1 MIFVIRVQLSYFIPN
16 QYKEDLFDKVPSM
29 HVPKTMKLD
38 LILFK
43 VRPALSCICINYQ
56 KCEGYILFDM
66 GFFFLFT
73 R

>member
-29 HVPKTMKLD
+29 YVPKTMKLD

-43 VRPALSCICINYQ
+43 VRPAISCICINYQ
-56 KCEGYILFDM
+56 KCEGYILIDM
-66 GFFFLFT
+66 CVFSI
-73 R
+73 